1 MKYGIL
7 KHFHLGKMFRRDSNL
22 VFQLFCLLLDHL
34 FEAEDRGL
42 LVVEGDA
49 PRVGRRHE
57 LTRILDRH
65 RLVRE
70 LHLVAGSAEISA
82 LAPDLER
89 QQQKLV
95 LK

>member
-1 MKYGIL
+1 ML
-7 KHFHLGKMFRRDSNL
+7 KRDLNL

-42 LVVEGDA
+42 LVVEGDP

-57 LTRILDRH
+57 LARILDRH

-89 QQQKLV
+89 QQQKTV
-95 LK
+95 FLKETFKINMCL